1 MFPLRFNTAAQVVP
15 LGPFVSSTDGDTPE
29 TALTIANTDIVLLK
43 AGATSEVSK
52 HVGGATALAGGRY
65 YATFDANDTDTL
77 GPLRISV
84 HVAGALYVWLDAVV
98 FPDDVYDALFADTGA
113 GVRSA
118 PQSLP
123 AVPANWLTG
132 TAVDTTAVTKLQ
144 AGLLT
149 QAHFDGVLPIG
160 GIADEG
166 TLNSAATAI
175 LAEIG
180 TRQATFTT
188 ATSIS
193 FPAHFGVMQ
202 ISSAGVVNIN
212 ISELN
217 GTTLLGDG
225 SSGNK
230 WRPG

>member
-15 LGPFVSSTDGDTPE
+15 LGPFVSSTDGDTPQ

-43 AGATSEVSK
+43 AGATAEVSK

-84 HVAGALYVWLDAVV
+84 HVSGALYVWIDAVV
-98 FPDDVYDALFADTGA
+98 FPGDVYDALFADTGA

-132 TAVDTTAVTKLQ
+132 TGVDATAVTKLQ
-144 AGLLT
+144 TGLLS
-149 QAHFDGVLPIG
+149 QAHFDSQVPSG
-160 GIADEG
+160 GFADEAVV
-166 TLNSAATAI
+166 TAQLSAVLAAI
-175 LAEIG
+175 S
-180 TRQATFTT
+180 TRQATFTA
-188 ATSIS
+188 ATSIV
-193 FPAHFGVMQ
+193 FPAHFSAMAITPGGVL
-202 ISSAGVVNIN
+202 SCDTVAVAGVT
-212 ISELN
+212 LQ
-217 GTTLLGDG
+217 GTGVLGDE
-225 SSGNK
+225 
-230 WRPG
+230 WRPA